1 MAKKEKI
8 MTILSSIENSFIQQ
22 HVTLSLYYPKL
33 GLSVD
38 LTDSG
43 WVVKD
48 PQERTLLMS
57 SRQVPKEIAALEEKL
72 RRVFLN

>member
-1 MAKKEKI
+1 
-8 MTILSSIENSFIQQ
+8 MTTLSSIENSFIQQ
-22 HVTLSLYYPKL
+22 HVTLSSITQKL

-38 LTDSG
+38 LSDLG

-48 PQERTLLMS
+48 HRERTLLMT
-57 SRQVPKEIAALEEKL
+57 SRQVPKEIGELEEKL